1 MADTK
6 TTWDASIGRGDW
18 TLSGPVLDTGD
29 DLSTAIL
36 ISLFT
41 DRQAA
46 ADDDI
51 PDGTT
56 NRRGWWG
63 DLDSDTQIGSRLW
76 LLSRAKQTTE
86 TLQRANDYIN
96 EALQWL
102 IDDGVVASFDVS
114 LWWIKSGQLG
124 GLIVAHKQNGT
135 TTSVAYQSLW
145 SAIT

>member
-1 MADTK
+1 MADTQ
-6 TTWDASIGRGDW
+6 TRWDPTQGRGDW
-18 TLSGPVLDTGD
+18 AMSGPILATGN
-29 DLSTAIL
+29 DLETAIL

-46 ADDDI
+46 RDDEI

-56 NRRGWWG
+56 NPRGWWG

-86 TLQRANDYIN
+86 TLQRANDYIA

-102 IDDGVVASFDVS
+102 IDDGVVASFDIVVEWTAAS
-114 LWWIKSGQLG
+114 RLG
-124 GLIVAHKQNGT
+124 ALIVAHKTSGT

>member
-6 TTWDASIGRGDW
+6 TAWDPTLGRGDW
-18 TLSGPVLDTGD
+18 VLSGALLQTGD
-29 DLSTAIL
+29 DLETAVL
-36 ISLFT
+36 ISLFS

-46 ADDDI
+46 ADDEI

-56 NRRGWWG
+56 NPRGWWG

-86 TLQRANDYIN
+86 TLQRANDYIV

-102 IDDGVVASFDVS
+102 IDDGVVASFDIAVE
-114 LWWIKSGQLG
+114 WTQAGRLG
-124 GLIVAHKQNGT
+124 ALIVAHKTNGT